1 MSVEE
6 SRLAATA
13 AQRQSQIMRLVREL
27 LVLLLGTVFLALLAR
42 IEIRL
47 EPVPI
52 TGQPLGVL
60 LIGALYGPW
69 RGALCLLAY
78 LGEGAAGLPVFA
90 GGASGWAVL
99 VGPTGGYLIA
109 FPVAAAIVGLLVQPL
124 RGVLSGWRALPGLL
138 VGRVVINLVGV
149 PERVQSIPIP
159 LMALPGFLIATV
171 VIYLIGVP
179 GLALSTGMG
188 LPTAITK
195 GMLPFIPGDLLKVVV
210 AAAVLPSGMT
220 ALRSLGWPLRGPAG
234 NADDTA

>member
-6 SRLAATA
+6 SRLPATA
-13 AQRQSQIMRLVREL
+13 VQRQSQIMRLVREL
-27 LVLLLGTVFLALLAR
+27 VALLLGTVFLALLAQVS
-42 IEIRL
+42 IPL
-47 EPVPI
+47 LPFTPVPI
-52 TGQPLGVL
+52 TGQTLGVL

-99 VGPTGGYLIA
+99 AGPTGGYLIG
-109 FPVAAAIVGLLVQPL
+109 FPVAAAIVGLLVRPL

-138 VGRVVINLVGV
+138 IG
-149 PERVQSIPIP
+149 
-159 LMALPGFLIATV
+159 TV
-171 VIYLIGVP
+171 LIYLIGVP
-179 GLALSTGMG
+179 WLAVSAGMG
-188 LPTAITK
+188 LPTAIAK
-195 GMLPFIPGDLLKVVV
+195 GMLPFIPGDLLKAVV

-234 NADDTA
+234 NQLICR

>member
-1 MSVEE
+1 
-6 SRLAATA
+6 
-13 AQRQSQIMRLVREL
+13 MRLVREL

-47 EPVPI
+47 EPFSPVPI
-52 TGQPLGVL
+52 TGQTLGVL

-90 GGASGWAVL
+90 GGASGAAIL

-138 VGRVVINLVGV
+138 IGTI
-149 PERVQSIPIP
+149 
-159 LMALPGFLIATV
+159 

-188 LPTAITK
+188 LLTAIEK
-195 GMLPFIPGDLLKVVV
+195 GMLPFIPGDLIKVVV

-234 NADDTA
+234 DADGTT

>member
-6 SRLAATA
+6 SRLPATA

-27 LVLLLGTVFLALLAR
+27 VVLLLGTVFLALLAR

-47 EPVPI
+47 EPFSPVPI
-52 TGQPLGVL
+52 TGQTLGVL
-60 LIGALYGPW
+60 LIGAMYGPW

-124 RGVLSGWRALPGLL
+124 RGVLSGWRAIPGLL
-138 VGRVVINLVGV
+138 IGTI
-149 PERVQSIPIP
+149 
-159 LMALPGFLIATV
+159 

-188 LPTAITK
+188 LPTAISK
-195 GMLPFIPGDLLKVVV
+195 GMLPFIPGDLIKVAV

-220 ALRSLGWPLRGPAG
+220 ALRSLGWPLRGSAG
-234 NADDTA
+234 NADDTT

>member
-1 MSVEE
+1 M
-6 SRLAATA
+6 
-13 AQRQSQIMRLVREL
+13 
-27 LVLLLGTVFLALLAR
+27 LLLGTVFLALLAR

-47 EPVPI
+47 EPFSPVPI
-52 TGQPLGVL
+52 TGQTLGVL

-109 FPVAAAIVGLLVQPL
+109 FPVAAAAVGLLVQPL

-138 VGRVVINLVGV
+138 VGTI
-149 PERVQSIPIP
+149 
-159 LMALPGFLIATV
+159 

-188 LPTAITK
+188 LLTAITK
-195 GMLPFIPGDLLKVVV
+195 GMLPFIPGDLIKVVV

-220 ALRSLGWPLRGPAG
+220 ALRALGWPLRGPAG
-234 NADDTA
+234 DADDTT

>member
-6 SRLAATA
+6 SRLPATA

-27 LVLLLGTVFLALLAR
+27 VVLLLGTVFLALLAR

-47 EPVPI
+47 EPFSPVPI
-52 TGQPLGVL
+52 TGQTLGVL
-60 LIGALYGPW
+60 LIGAMYGPW

-124 RGVLSGWRALPGLL
+124 RGVLSGWRAIPGLL
-138 VGRVVINLVGV
+138 IGTI
-149 PERVQSIPIP
+149 
-159 LMALPGFLIATV
+159 

-188 LPTAITK
+188 LPTAISK
-195 GMLPFIPGDLLKVVV
+195 GMLPFIPGDLIKVAV

-234 NADDTA
+234 NADGTT

>member
-6 SRLAATA
+6 SRLTATA

-27 LVLLLGTVFLALLAR
+27 MLLLLGTVFLALLAR

-47 EPVPI
+47 EPFSPVPI
-52 TGQPLGVL
+52 TGQTLGVL

-138 VGRVVINLVGV
+138 IGTI
-149 PERVQSIPIP
+149 I
-159 LMALPGFLIATV
+159 
-171 VIYLIGVP
+171 IYLIGVP

-188 LPTAITK
+188 LPTAISK
-195 GMLPFIPGDLLKVVV
+195 GMLPFIPGDLIKVAV

-234 NADDTA
+234 NADDPT

>member
-6 SRLAATA
+6 SRLTATA
-13 AQRQSQIMRLVREL
+13 AQRQSQLMRLVREL
-27 LVLLLGTVFLALLAR
+27 VVLLLGTVFLALLAR

-52 TGQPLGVL
+52 TGQTLGVL
-60 LIGALYGPW
+60 LVGALYGPW

-138 VGRVVINLVGV
+138 VGTI
-149 PERVQSIPIP
+149 
-159 LMALPGFLIATV
+159 

-188 LPTAITK
+188 LPTAISK
-195 GMLPFIPGDLLKVVV
+195 GMLPFIPGDLIKVAV

-220 ALRSLGWPLRGPAG
+220 ALRALGWPLRGPTG
-234 NADDTA
+234 NADDTT

>member
-6 SRLAATA
+6 SRLTATT
-13 AQRQSQIMRLVREL
+13 AQRQSQLMRLVREL

-47 EPVPI
+47 EPFSPVPI
-52 TGQPLGVL
+52 TGQTLGVL

-90 GGASGWAVL
+90 GGASGAAVL

-138 VGRVVINLVGV
+138 VGTI
-149 PERVQSIPIP
+149 
-159 LMALPGFLIATV
+159 

-188 LPTAITK
+188 LLTAIEK
-195 GMLPFIPGDLLKVVV
+195 GMLPFIPGDLIKVVV

-234 NADDTA
+234 DADGTT

>member
-6 SRLAATA
+6 SRLTA
-13 AQRQSQIMRLVREL
+13 PVAQPQSQLMRLVREL
-27 LVLLLGTVFLALLAR
+27 VVLLLGTVFLALLAQVS
-42 IEIRL
+42 IPL
-47 EPVPI
+47 LPFTPVPI
-52 TGQPLGVL
+52 TGQTLGVL

-69 RGALCLLAY
+69 RGALCLLIY
-78 LGEGAAGLPVFA
+78 LAEGAAGLPVFSPQ
-90 GGASGWAVL
+90 GPVGWARI

-138 VGRVVINLVGV
+138 VGTI
-149 PERVQSIPIP
+149 
-159 LMALPGFLIATV
+159 

-188 LPTAITK
+188 LLTAIEK
-195 GMLPFIPGDLLKVVV
+195 GMLPFIPGDLIKVVV

-220 ALRSLGWPLRGPAG
+220 VLRSLGWPLRGPAD
-234 NADDTA
+234 NADGAI

>member
-6 SRLAATA
+6 SRLPATA

-27 LVLLLGTVFLALLAR
+27 VLLLLGTVFLALLAR

-47 EPVPI
+47 EPFSPVPI
-52 TGQPLGVL
+52 TGQTLGVL

-124 RGVLSGWRALPGLL
+124 RGVLSGWRAIPGLL
-138 VGRVVINLVGV
+138 IGTI
-149 PERVQSIPIP
+149 
-159 LMALPGFLIATV
+159 

-188 LPTAITK
+188 LLTAISK
-195 GMLPFIPGDLLKVVV
+195 GMLPFIPGDLIKVAI

-234 NADDTA
+234 NADGTT

>member
-6 SRLAATA
+6 SRLTATA

-27 LVLLLGTVFLALLAR
+27 VLLLLGTVFLALLAR

-47 EPVPI
+47 EPFSPVPI
-52 TGQPLGVL
+52 TGQTLGVL

-124 RGVLSGWRALPGLL
+124 RGVLSGWRAVPGLL
-138 VGRVVINLVGV
+138 IGTI
-149 PERVQSIPIP
+149 
-159 LMALPGFLIATV
+159 

-188 LPTAITK
+188 LPTAISK
-195 GMLPFIPGDLLKVVV
+195 GILPFIPGDLIKVAI

-234 NADDTA
+234 NADDTT

>member
-6 SRLAATA
+6 SRLPATA

-27 LVLLLGTVFLALLAR
+27 MVLLLGTVFLALLAR

-47 EPVPI
+47 EPFSPVPI
-52 TGQPLGVL
+52 TGQTLGVL
-60 LIGALYGPW
+60 LIGAMYGPW

-124 RGVLSGWRALPGLL
+124 RGVLSGWRAIPGLL
-138 VGRVVINLVGV
+138 IGTI
-149 PERVQSIPIP
+149 
-159 LMALPGFLIATV
+159 

-188 LPTAITK
+188 LPTAISK
-195 GMLPFIPGDLLKVVV
+195 GMLPFIPGDLIKVAV

-234 NADDTA
+234 NADDTT

>member
-1 MSVEE
+1 
-6 SRLAATA
+6 
-13 AQRQSQIMRLVREL
+13 MRLVGEL

-47 EPVPI
+47 EPFSPVPI
-52 TGQPLGVL
+52 TGQTLGVL

-90 GGASGWAVL
+90 GGASGAAIL

-138 VGRVVINLVGV
+138 VG
-149 PERVQSIPIP
+149 
-159 LMALPGFLIATV
+159 TV

-188 LPTAITK
+188 LLTAIEK
-195 GMLPFIPGDLLKVVV
+195 GMLPFIPGDLIKVVV

-234 NADDTA
+234 DADGTT

>member
-6 SRLAATA
+6 SRLTATT
-13 AQRQSQIMRLVREL
+13 AQRQSQLMRLVREL

-47 EPVPI
+47 EPFSPVPI
-52 TGQPLGVL
+52 TGQTLGVL

-90 GGASGWAVL
+90 GGASGAAVL

-138 VGRVVINLVGV
+138 IGTI
-149 PERVQSIPIP
+149 
-159 LMALPGFLIATV
+159 

-188 LPTAITK
+188 LPTAVTK
-195 GMLPFIPGDLLKVVV
+195 GMLPFIPGDLIKVVV

-220 ALRSLGWPLRGPAG
+220 ALRSLGWPLRGPADS
-234 NADDTA
+234 ADDTT

>member
-6 SRLAATA
+6 SQLTATT
-13 AQRQSQIMRLVREL
+13 AQRQSQLMRLVREL

-47 EPVPI
+47 EPFSPVPI
-52 TGQPLGVL
+52 TGQTLGVL

-90 GGASGWAVL
+90 GGASGAAIL

-138 VGRVVINLVGV
+138 VG
-149 PERVQSIPIP
+149 
-159 LMALPGFLIATV
+159 TV

-188 LPTAITK
+188 LLTAIEK
-195 GMLPFIPGDLLKVVV
+195 GMLPFIPGDLIKVVV

-234 NADDTA
+234 DADGTT

>member
-6 SRLAATA
+6 SRLTATT
-13 AQRQSQIMRLVREL
+13 AQRQSQLMRLVREL

-47 EPVPI
+47 EPFSPVPI
-52 TGQPLGVL
+52 TGQTLGVL

-90 GGASGWAVL
+90 GGASGAAVL

-138 VGRVVINLVGV
+138 IGTI
-149 PERVQSIPIP
+149 
-159 LMALPGFLIATV
+159 

-188 LPTAITK
+188 LLTAIEK
-195 GMLPFIPGDLLKVVV
+195 GMLPFIPGDLIKVVV

-234 NADDTA
+234 DADGTT

>member
-1 MSVEE
+1 MSVDE
-6 SRLAATA
+6 SRLTATT
-13 AQRQSQIMRLVREL
+13 AQRQSQLMRLVGEL

-47 EPVPI
+47 EPFSPVPI
-52 TGQPLGVL
+52 TGQTLGVL

-90 GGASGWAVL
+90 GGASGAVIL

-138 VGRVVINLVGV
+138 VG
-149 PERVQSIPIP
+149 
-159 LMALPGFLIATV
+159 TV

-188 LPTAITK
+188 LLTAIEK
-195 GMLPFIPGDLLKVVV
+195 GMLPFIPGDLIKVVV

-234 NADDTA
+234 DADGTT

>member
-6 SRLAATA
+6 SRLTATT
-13 AQRQSQIMRLVREL
+13 AQRQSQLMRLVREL

-47 EPVPI
+47 EPFSPVPI
-52 TGQPLGVL
+52 TGQTLGVL

-90 GGASGWAVL
+90 GGASGAAIL

-138 VGRVVINLVGV
+138 VG
-149 PERVQSIPIP
+149 
-159 LMALPGFLIATV
+159 TV

-188 LPTAITK
+188 LLTAIEK
-195 GMLPFIPGDLLKVVV
+195 GMLPFIPGDLIKAVV
-210 AAAVLPSGMT
+210 AAAVLPSGMI

-234 NADDTA
+234 DADGTT

>member
-1 MSVEE
+1 
-6 SRLAATA
+6 
-13 AQRQSQIMRLVREL
+13 MRLVREL

-47 EPVPI
+47 EPFSPVPI
-52 TGQPLGVL
+52 TGQTLGVL

-90 GGASGWAVL
+90 GGASGAAVL

-138 VGRVVINLVGV
+138 IGTI
-149 PERVQSIPIP
+149 
-159 LMALPGFLIATV
+159 

-188 LPTAITK
+188 LLTAIEK
-195 GMLPFIPGDLLKVVV
+195 GMLPFIPGDLIKVVV

-234 NADDTA
+234 DADGTT

>member
-6 SRLAATA
+6 SRLTATT
-13 AQRQSQIMRLVREL
+13 AQPQNQLMRLVREL

-47 EPVPI
+47 EPFSPVPI
-52 TGQPLGVL
+52 TGQTLGVL

-69 RGALCLLAY
+69 RSALCLLAY

-124 RGVLSGWRALPGLL
+124 RGVLAGWRALPGLL
-138 VGRVVINLVGV
+138 IG
-149 PERVQSIPIP
+149 
-159 LMALPGFLIATV
+159 TV

-188 LPTAITK
+188 LPTAISK
-195 GMLPFIPGDLLKVVV
+195 GMLPFIPGDLIKVAV

-220 ALRSLGWPLRGPAG
+220 ALRALGWPLRGPAG
-234 NADDTA
+234 NADGTT